1 MRQCL
6 TFLSILDLFFFKMV
20 KLAFMKL
27 SQLGIIMTNTSCVF
41 KDFVLNHC
49 LLLFDYMII
58 AKNEFLAVWLW
69 GKKPLKHLF

>member
-1 MRQCL
+1 
-6 TFLSILDLFFFKMV
+6 
-20 KLAFMKL
+20 MKL
-27 SQLGIIMTNTSCVF
+27 SQLRIIMTNTSCVF